1 MSQET
6 TIAEKETFSDKFIY
20 PVLDHFFHSYLTER
34 NIEKTLSLVTDDIY
48 SLGTGVNEVAVNKE
62 QFAALLKQE
71 IASIPTPI
79 EYRILDYTEKQ
90 IGDDCWQFC
99 CKMETSIEQD
109 ALQPTYYCTRL
120 SGTFCRTHGKFLATS
135 LHMSEAS
142 RSQDSDEF
150 FPFRFISGQ
159 ALKLADQTKRDLLNI
174 LCEMMPSAIIGSYM
188 EEGLPLYVVNDAML
202 DMMGYTYDEFVK
214 DTDGLVINSI
224 HKEDAERVSDQI
236 FQSLEKGYSIK
247 HRIRKKDGSYM

>member
-1 MSQET
+1 MSEET

-62 QFAALLKQE
+62 QFAVLLKQE

-142 RSQDSDEF
+142 RSQD
-150 FPFRFISGQ
+150 
-159 ALKLADQTKRDLLNI
+159 
-174 LCEMMPSAIIGSYM
+174 
-188 EEGLPLYVVNDAML
+188 AML

-247 HRIRKKDGSYM
+247 HRIRKKDGSYMWVYDIGRKITAEAARH